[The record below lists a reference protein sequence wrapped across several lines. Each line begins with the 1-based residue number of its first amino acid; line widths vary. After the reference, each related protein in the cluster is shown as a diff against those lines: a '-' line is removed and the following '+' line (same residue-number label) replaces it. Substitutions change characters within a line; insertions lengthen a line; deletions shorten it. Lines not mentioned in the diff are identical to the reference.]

1 MLAQP
6 LTQVLLLLAASVLV
20 VAFARRVGLPAILG
34 YLVVGMLLG
43 PSTFGLLDDAPAT
56 HALAEIGVVFLLFTL
71 GLEFSWPRMLA
82 MRREVFGLGALQL
95 VAVGA
100 ATWALAWLA
109 GVRPAPAIV
118 LGGVVA
124 MSSTAIVL
132 QQLTDQAELNRTHGR
147 LAFAVLLFQDLAFVP
162 LLTLATA
169 LARGGAGSPVAA
181 ILRLIGSGLVALLV
195 VYAIGR
201 WLLRPLFYEIAHSRL
216 RELFTLTVLL
226 VVLASAWI
234 TQALGLSMALGA
246 FLAGMM
252 LAESE
257 YRHQVDS
264 AIRPFR
270 ELLLG
275 LFFISVGTL
284 LDLRLLL
291 HEFAAVSLLFLG
303 LLLLKTL
310 LTALAV
316 RPFVSSNFKS
326 VRTGIVLAGGG
337 EFGVALLTIL
347 LQRADLVPAELA
359 QPLLA
364 ALVLSMLASPL
375 LIRYNRAIV
384 RGLLGEQGPPSTA
397 LEREEA
403 ATVDVARREHVIL
416 CGFGRVGQNIARV
429 LESQGF
435 EYIALDLD
443 PARIRLARQSGDPV
457 LYGDSA
463 DEQMLRYAGLD
474 TASAVIISFADPVV
488 SVGIVRNVRR
498 LRADVPLLVRTQD
511 DTRLAELTAAGA
523 TEVVPETFE
532 ASLML
537 VSQVLMLLQMPVPRV
552 ARIVAEIRA
561 GRYAT
566 LRTVFRH
573 EGAQPLD
580 DSHSYR
586 EELRTIL
593 LPPGAWAIGR
603 RLDAIRARGAEV
615 AFTAVR
621 RQGITGRE
629 PDGSME
635 LREGDIVVVYG
646 TPEALEHA
654 EAVLLAG

>member
-1 MLAQP
+1 MTTEP
-6 LTQVLLLLAASVLV
+6 LTQVLLLLAAAVLI
-20 VAFARRVGLPAILG
+20 VALARRVGLPAILG
-34 YLVVGMLLG
+34 YLLVGMLLG
-43 PSTFGLLDDAPAT
+43 PSAFALLEDAPAT
-56 HALAEIGVVFLLFTL
+56 RALAEIGVVFLLFTL

-82 MRREVFGLGALQL
+82 MRRDVFGLGALQL
-95 VAVGA
+95 LVVGGA
-100 ATWALAWLA
+100 AAAMAALLQVAA
-109 GVRPAPAIV
+109 PAAIV
-118 LGGVVA
+118 LGGAVA

-147 LAFAVLLFQDLAFVP
+147 LAVAVLLFQDLAFVP

-169 LARGGAGSPVAA
+169 LGQGTAGPTPGALAR
-181 ILRLIGSGLVALLV
+181 LVAGGTVALV
-195 VYAIGR
+195 LVYALGR

-234 TQALGLSMALGA
+234 TQAVGLSMALGA

-257 YRHQVDS
+257 YRQQVES

-275 LFFISVGTL
+275 LFFVSVGTL
-284 LDLRLLL
+284 LDLGLLWR
-291 HEFAAVSLLFLG
+291 EFAVVSLLLAG
-303 LLLLKTL
+303 LVLAKMLLS
-310 LTALAV
+310 ALAV
-316 RPFVSSNFKS
+316 RPFVSSAFKS
-326 VRTGIVLAGGG
+326 VRTGLVLAGGG

-347 LQRADLVPAELA
+347 LARDGLVPPGLA

-364 ALVLSMLASPL
+364 ALVLSMLLSPL
-375 LIRYNRAIV
+375 LIRYNRPIA
-384 RGLLGEQGPPSTA
+384 RRLLGERGPPETA

-403 ATVDVARREHVIL
+403 AAAEVARREHVIL

-435 EYIALDLD
+435 EYLALDLD
-443 PARIRLARQSGDPV
+443 PARIRQARQSGEPV
-457 LYGDSA
+457 LFGDSA
-463 DEQMLRYAGLD
+463 DEEMLRHAGLD
-474 TASAVIISFADPVV
+474 TASAVVISFADPAV
-488 SVGIVRNVRR
+488 SLGIVRAVRR
-498 LRADVPLLVRTQD
+498 QRASVPLLVRTQD
-511 DTRLAELTAAGA
+511 DTRLAELKAAGA

-537 VSQVLMLLQMPVPRV
+537 VSQVLMLLQVPVSKVVRTV
-552 ARIVAEIRA
+552 ADIRA
-561 GRYAT
+561 GRYVT
-566 LRTVFRH
+566 LRSVFRH
-573 EGAQPLD
+573 SGARAID
-580 DSHSYR
+580 DSHTYR
-586 EELRTIL
+586 EELRSIV
-593 LPPGAWAIGR
+593 LPPRAWAVGR
-603 RLDAIRARGAEV
+603 SLAIVRERGAEV
-615 AFTAVR
+615 MFTAVR

-629 PDGSME
+629 PDASLE
-635 LREGDIVVVYG
+635 LREGDVVVAYG